1 MGTLTF
7 YYKWEHITLSCFS
20 HLAQSEGENKY
31 QKNLIFFS
39 RLSVIP
45 LNLTSNP
52 LVLIVGIKIVAHNY
66 VYSQLKLKNV
76 GTSWKD
82 VPLCFHTSCFL
93 IHQIKLEMGARFYY
107 HQVKFAL
114 KLVMSQVTKVFTNL
128 RFL

>member
-7 YYKWEHITLSCFS
+7 YYKWEHMTLSGFS
-20 HLAQSEGENKY
+20 HLEQSEAESKY

-52 LVLIVGIKIVAHNY
+52 LVLIVGIKIVVHNY

-76 GTSWKD
+76 GKS
-82 VPLCFHTSCFL
+82 
-93 IHQIKLEMGARFYY
+93 
-107 HQVKFAL
+107 
-114 KLVMSQVTKVFTNL
+114 
-128 RFL
+128 